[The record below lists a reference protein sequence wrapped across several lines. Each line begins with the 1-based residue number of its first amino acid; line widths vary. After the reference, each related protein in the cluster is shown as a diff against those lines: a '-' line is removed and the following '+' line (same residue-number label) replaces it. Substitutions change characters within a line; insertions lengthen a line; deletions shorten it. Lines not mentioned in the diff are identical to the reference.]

1 MSISKLFDLSGQT
14 AIITGSGKG
23 IGEGIAR
30 LLSLA
35 GANVVVSSRTLEDIQ
50 KVSSDINSVGGSSI
64 PFVCDVTDDAQV
76 DALAKCAIQ
85 NFGKI
90 DIWIN
95 NVGGSSGRTPLK
107 ELSREDWDQTIAL
120 TLTSVFIGCQ
130 VAAQNM
136 TSGSIVNISS
146 RSSWGAVPNNSH
158 YGAAKAGV
166 NVLTASLAHEL
177 GPEIRCN
184 AVASGAVPTEI
195 FFEVMKLRPEDL
207 PAYAKE
213 TGIPLQRLGT
223 PQDIAGTVLFL
234 CSEASAWMTGEI
246 ITVSG
251 GR

>member
-1 MSISKLFDLSGQT
+1 MSISKLFDLSDQT
-14 AIITGSGKG
+14 AIVTGSGKG

-136 TSGSIVNISS
+136 TTGSIVNISS
-146 RSSWGAVPNNSH
+146 RSSWGSVPNNSH

-166 NVLTASLAHEL
+166 INLTKGLAMSWAPNNINVNCIAPGLTATE
-177 GPEIRCN
+177 G
-184 AVASGAVPTEI
+184 VASWLPEKTKEDGTSVPP
-195 FFEVMKLRPEDL
+195 LLYPPDPEHVADL
-207 PAYAKE
+207 A
-213 TGIPLQRLGT
+213 
-223 PQDIAGTVLFL
+223 LFL
-234 CSEASAWMTGEI
+234 ASELSAHISGELFPI
-246 ITVSG
+246 RSLTELA
-251 GR
+251 